1 MSSKQRKI
9 LSTLLVTVMSA
20 AIFLSGTFAWQ
31 SLGQVALNE
40 VAGLSNPG
48 ARLHDDFDGSN
59 KDVYVENFTEPGL
72 DGIPIFARIRLSE
85 YMEIGKGAGDSTAVG
100 RKAKPVGKT
109 TAVLTDKTTW
119 MVHKYGVGETVE
131 ENAVHDYWSLSYG
144 GSTVFMPTFNK
155 NKDSLAADLNG
166 TFEGPD
172 KDRKT
177 KEDRYQDYVKYELDA
192 QKTDFAVYDID
203 DNDVD
208 EKENAVEGV
217 NFEKKEETHTAKAT
231 QDGQVITMAEWK
243 AMGSPMGK
251 YWVYDVDGWAYWA
264 EAIAPGEATGLLL
277 TGIHIDRQPD
287 DEWYYALN
295 VEGQFATAG
304 DWGDKT
310 TKTGFYKDGMTE
322 DGLFVLNQ
330 AAKRLPVILNMSVK
344 GGVKQFIK
352 AGTPTKLAVD
362 MEMKNATGL
371 ASEKYVVWTSEPVT
385 PALRGDI
392 FTANNTMAG
401 KTFKLTATSS
411 FDPTKTATT
420 EVYVYPSEATGI
432 VKGELDNK
440 TYIDFGDNTFKEIKS
455 TGEMSNFICGG
466 EDGIIGNP
474 DDRTD
479 VVVLDLP
486 DVNFGSKFLG
496 PNTGETYWAMGP
508 DKKLGTADDI
518 KVVST
523 STWPND
529 ITSRIADMIE
539 ITSKDD
545 VSTIKI
551 GKKLQMSAKVI
562 RNGQPIKVQDVI
574 WSVDGQTSRNTM
586 IDEYGVLTVGADEV
600 LESTLTVYAESK
612 EMKGLKSAFKLVVKP
627 LDFVDIPDVVAGS
640 MTTVTIDGIQW
651 YVLVKDGGEALL
663 WAKDPVK
670 TQYFHGSYVN
680 KWDSS
685 NVRSYLNS
693 SFLTDKTVLSKNVLT
708 KKITTRDPATYAQ
721 LPTALTTAWVESL
734 DKVFLLSEADI
745 YGTQGGTTC
754 STSEAKDYTYGSK
767 PIVSTEMRKWGVGNG
782 VSATSCWLRSPSST
796 NAPYYYVTTI
806 TGSGTLGTGVNPTT
820 GTYGVR
826 PALWVKYVSDTP
838 ATPDA
843 TTSTDTATTP

>member
-9 LSTLLVTVMSA
+9 LSTLLVTIMSA

-31 SLGQVALNE
+31 SIGQVALNE

-48 ARLHDDFDGSN
+48 ARLHDDFNGSN

-72 DGIPIFARIRLSE
+72 DGVPIFARIRLSE

-109 TAVLTDKTTW
+109 TATLTDKTTW
-119 MVHKYGVGETVE
+119 MIHKYGVGETVE

-155 NKDSLAADLNG
+155 NKDSLAPDLNG

-177 KEDRYQDYVKYELDA
+177 KEDRYQDYVKYELDT
-192 QKTDFAVYDID
+192 QKTDFAFYDID

-208 EKENAVEGV
+208 EKDKAVEGV

-243 AMGSPMGK
+243 TMGSPMGK

-277 TGIHIDRQPD
+277 TGIHMDRQPD
-287 DEWYYALN
+287 DEWYYAIN

-304 DWGDKT
+304 DWGDKVQ
-310 TKTGFYKDGMTE
+310 KTGFYKDGMTD

-344 GGVKQFIK
+344 GGIKQFIK

-385 PALRGDI
+385 PALRGDTFI
-392 FTANNTMAG
+392 ANNTMAG

-411 FDPTKTATT
+411 FDPTKTATA
-420 EVYVYPSEATGI
+420 EIYVYPSEATGI

-455 TGEMSNFICGG
+455 TGEMSDFICGG

-479 VVVLDLP
+479 VVVLDTP

-508 DKKLGTADDI
+508 DKKLGTTDDV

-529 ITSRIADMIE
+529 ITSRIADTLI
-539 ITSKDD
+539 ITSKED
-545 VSTIKI
+545 VTTVKI

-574 WSVDGQTSRNTM
+574 WTVDGMKSKNTM

-640 MTTVTIDGIQW
+640 TTTVTIDGIQW
-651 YVLVKDGGEALL
+651 YVLVKDAGKALL
-663 WAKDPVK
+663 WAKDPV
-670 TQYFHGSYVN
+670 
-680 KWDSS
+680 S
-685 NVRSYLNS
+685 NERFSTSGVGNQWSVSNLRTSLNS
-693 SFLTDKTVLSKNVLT
+693 NFITGKTVLKEKAISTV
-708 KKITTRDPATYAQ
+708 ITTRDPSTYNLAS
-721 LPTALTTAWVESL
+721 TALTTKWVEST
-734 DKVFLLSEADI
+734 DKVFLLSEADV
-745 YGTQGGTTC
+745 YGTQGGIL
-754 STSEAKDYTYGSK
+754 TSEAKDYTYGSK
-767 PIVSTEMRKWGVGNG
+767 PLVSPEMKKWGVGNG
-782 VSATSCWLRSPSST
+782 ITTTYCFLRSPGQSITTST
-796 NAPYYYVTTI
+796 HYVVSIAST
-806 TGSGTLGTGVNPTT
+806 GTLYQTLSPAYE
-820 GTYGVR
+820 YGVR
-826 PALWVKYVSDTP
+826 PALWVKYVVDTP
-838 ATPDA
+838 ATSDA
-843 TTSTDTATTP
+843 TTSTGTTSTP

>member
-9 LSTLLVTVMSA
+9 LSTLLVTIMSA

-31 SLGQVALNE
+31 SIGQVALNE

-48 ARLHDDFDGSN
+48 ARLHDDFNGSN

-72 DGIPIFARIRLSE
+72 DGVPIFARIRLSE

-109 TAVLTDKTTW
+109 TATLTDKTTW
-119 MVHKYGVGETVE
+119 MIHKYGVGETVE

-155 NKDSLAADLNG
+155 NKDSLAPDLNG

-177 KEDRYQDYVKYELDA
+177 KEDRYQDYVKYELDT
-192 QKTDFAVYDID
+192 QKTDFAFYDID

-208 EKENAVEGV
+208 EKDKAVEGV

-243 AMGSPMGK
+243 TMGSPMGK

-277 TGIHIDRQPD
+277 TGIHMDRQPD
-287 DEWYYALN
+287 DEWYYAIN

-304 DWGDKT
+304 DWGDKVQ
-310 TKTGFYKDGMTE
+310 KTGFYKDGMTD

-344 GGVKQFIK
+344 GGIKQFIK

-385 PALRGDI
+385 PALRGDT

-420 EVYVYPSEATGI
+420 EIYVYPSEATGI

-455 TGEMSNFICGG
+455 TGEMSDFICGG

-574 WSVDGQTSRNTM
+574 WTVDGMKSKNTM

-640 MTTVTIDGIQW
+640 TTTVTIDGVQW

-663 WAKDPVK
+663 WAKDPTSAGRFNSSK
-670 TQYFHGSYVN
+670 NPSWT
-680 KWDSS
+680 DSS
-685 NVRSYLNS
+685 FRSDLNGAW
-693 SFLTDKTVLSKNVLT
+693 LTAKSTLKEKAIAKTIYTRDKT
-708 KKITTRDPATYAQ
+708 
-721 LPTALTTAWVESL
+721 
-734 DKVFLLSEADI
+734 
-745 YGTQGGTTC
+745 
-754 STSEAKDYTYGSK
+754 
-767 PIVSTEMRKWGVGNG
+767 
-782 VSATSCWLRSPSST
+782 
-796 NAPYYYVTTI
+796 
-806 TGSGTLGTGVNPTT
+806 
-820 GTYGVR
+820 
-826 PALWVKYVSDTP
+826 TP
-838 ATPDA
+838 ATASSDV
-843 TTSTDTATTP
+843 TTK

>member
-562 RNGQPIKVQDVI
+562 RNGQPIKVQDVT
-574 WSVDGQTSRNTM
+574 WSVDGMKSKNTM

-640 MTTVTIDGIQW
+640 TTTVTIDGIQW

-663 WAKDPVK
+663 FAKDPTYATTFGTSTGNPDWSASSYRKVLNTTWLDGRPTLKEKAVQK
-670 TQYFHGSYVN
+670 TIY
-680 KWDSS
+680 
-685 NVRSYLNS
+685 
-693 SFLTDKTVLSKNVLT
+693 
-708 KKITTRDPATYAQ
+708 TRDKSTPSI
-721 LPTALTTAWVESL
+721 LSSDVTAKWTTTI
-734 DKVFLLSEADI
+734 DTVFLLSEADLF
-745 YGTQGGTTC
+745 GTQGGTLTA
-754 STSEAKDYTYGSK
+754 EAKDYTYGSK
-767 PIVSTEMRKWGVGNG
+767 PIVPNIEMRKYIMSNPATGVKDNG
-782 VSATSCWLRSPSST
+782 YCWLRSPYT
-796 NAPYYYVTTI
+796 TAACTLQYFTGTINNADPYRY
-806 TGSGTLGTGVNPTT
+806 
-820 GTYGVR
+820 TYGVR

>member
-9 LSTLLVTVMSA
+9 LSTLLVTIMSA

-31 SLGQVALNE
+31 SIGQVALNE

-48 ARLHDDFDGSN
+48 ARLHDDFNGSN

-72 DGIPIFARIRLSE
+72 DGVPIFARIRLSE

-109 TAVLTDKTTW
+109 TATLTDKTTW
-119 MVHKYGVGETVE
+119 MIHKYGVGETVE

-155 NKDSLAADLNG
+155 NKDSLAPDLNG

-177 KEDRYQDYVKYELDA
+177 KEDRYQDYVKYELDT
-192 QKTDFAVYDID
+192 QKTDFAFYDID

-208 EKENAVEGV
+208 EKDKAVEGV

-243 AMGSPMGK
+243 TMGSPMGK

-277 TGIHIDRQPD
+277 TGIHMDRQPD
-287 DEWYYALN
+287 DEWYYAIN

-304 DWGDKT
+304 DWGDKVQ
-310 TKTGFYKDGMTE
+310 KTGFYKDGMTD

-385 PALRGDI
+385 PALRGDT

-401 KTFKLTATSS
+401 KTFKITATSS

-455 TGEMSNFICGG
+455 TGEMSDFICGG

-562 RNGQPIKVQDVI
+562 RNGQPIKVQDVT
-574 WSVDGQTSRNTM
+574 WSVDGMKSKNTM

-640 MTTVTIDGIQW
+640 TTTVTIDGIQW

-663 WAKDPVK
+663 FAKDPV
-670 TQYFHGSYVN
+670 
-680 KWDSS
+680 DSTT
-685 NVRSYLNS
+685 LNS
-693 SFLTDKTVLSKNVLT
+693 IYYPDWSSSTVRTKLNGAWLDGKTTLKEKAVEKT
-708 KKITTRDPATYAQ
+708 ITTRDMSTATLA
-721 LPTALTTAWVESL
+721 PSDVTAKWKTTV
-734 DKVFLLSEADI
+734 DKVFLLTEADLF
-745 YGTQGGTTC
+745 GTQGGVAKTT
-754 STSEAKDYTYGSK
+754 TEAKDYTYGSK
-767 PIVSTEMRKWGVGNG
+767 PIVPNEEMRKFIANNPATGVKDN
-782 VSATSCWLRSPSST
+782 SYCWLRSPY
-796 NAPYYYVTTI
+796 N
-806 TGSGTLGTGVNPTT
+806 GSYLAVVLYNGTLSNLSPHNP
-820 GTYGVR
+820 YGIR

-843 TTSTDTATTP
+843 TTSTGTATTP